1 MVAVQY
7 TMCCVQCVLGF
18 GKSDRGGVAPVGGE
32 VRTLVNRRHR
42 CRRERERG
50 TVTTGEHAHCALEL
64 SPDRFD
70 GQHMTRTRV
79 TLSFSRRVREV
90 SMTFHLN
97 PSQMCFVISATWLGQ
112 FYRYFRGAI
121 CIYGLLST

>member
-18 GKSDRGGVAPVGGE
+18 GKSGLAPVGGE

-42 CRRERERG
+42 CRREREGG
-50 TVTTGEHAHCALEL
+50 TVTTLEHAHCAREL

-70 GQHMTRTRV
+70 GQHMTRTCV

-90 SMTFHLN
+90 S
-97 PSQMCFVISATWLGQ
+97 
-112 FYRYFRGAI
+112 
-121 CIYGLLST
+121 

>member
-42 CRRERERG
+42 CRRERERERETPLG
-50 TVTTGEHAHCALEL
+50 LWSMRIV
-64 SPDRFD
+64 
-70 GQHMTRTRV
+70 RV
-79 TLSFSRRVREV
+79 ASSRQTASMV
-90 SMTFHLN
+90 ST
-97 PSQMCFVISATWLGQ
+97 
-112 FYRYFRGAI
+112 
-121 CIYGLLST
+121 